1 MSVIKNDFLNIN
13 KRILT
18 LEANVSA
25 SSLHHSQGKVSKC
38 CEDLIEWSHLDR
50 DLIARYIYLV
60 EKHEIGLTSLVTKIT
75 ETAILA
81 NSR

>member
-1 MSVIKNDFLNIN
+1 MSVIKHDFLNIN

-18 LEANVSA
+18 LKANVSA

-60 EKHEIGLTSLVTKIT
+60 EKHEIGLTILKAKWVSVAKI
-75 ETAILA
+75 
-81 NSR
+81 